1 MLSPKIKCER
11 DGALKILKGGRVE
24 GWEVRQWL
32 CVKLVINIY
41 FVNTECCVFITCKK
55 ET

>member
-1 MLSPKIKCER
+1 MRTWIGTTGYVSATVTV
-11 DGALKILKGGRVE
+11 GTRVKV
-24 GWEVRQWL
+24 WKRKVWL

-41 FVNTECCVFITCKK
+41 FLNTECCVFITYKK